1 MIQRSLSARSTES
14 RQPRASGPQLLSADI
29 IRQHKS
35 APIIHSSWGYAGSQT
50 MVKDRTNCHGP
61 VTVSMHAPS

>member
-29 IRQHKS
+29 IRQKIAAIAS
-35 APIIHSSWGYAGSQT
+35 N
-50 MVKDRTNCHGP
+50 MER
-61 VTVSMHAPS
+61 